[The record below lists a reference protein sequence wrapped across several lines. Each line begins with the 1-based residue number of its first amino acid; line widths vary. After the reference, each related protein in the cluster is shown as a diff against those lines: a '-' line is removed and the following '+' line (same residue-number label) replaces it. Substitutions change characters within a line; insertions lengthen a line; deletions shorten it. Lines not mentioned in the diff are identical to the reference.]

1 MIRTTINA
9 GVCGFHSTV
18 TARSDDMQTVTLQIT
33 SDCEKI
39 RGLAEA
45 LRIPVDSYEE
55 IGDGSDG
62 MVLRAA
68 RSYLKGCCAGCI
80 VPSGIFKSV
89 QVAGGVALPAA
100 VSFFMERV
108 EEGQSQ

>member
-1 MIRTTINA
+1 MIRATINA
-9 GVCGFHSTV
+9 GVCGFHTTV
-18 TARSDDMQTVTLQIT
+18 AARSDDMQVVSLEIA

-45 LRIPVDSYEE
+45 LKNPIDAYQE

-62 MVLRAA
+62 VVLSAA
-68 RSYLKGCCAGCI
+68 RTRLAGCCAGCV

-89 QVAGGVALPAA
+89 QVAGGVALPAPI
-100 VSFFMERV
+100 SITIERV
-108 EEGQSQ
+108 GHGGET